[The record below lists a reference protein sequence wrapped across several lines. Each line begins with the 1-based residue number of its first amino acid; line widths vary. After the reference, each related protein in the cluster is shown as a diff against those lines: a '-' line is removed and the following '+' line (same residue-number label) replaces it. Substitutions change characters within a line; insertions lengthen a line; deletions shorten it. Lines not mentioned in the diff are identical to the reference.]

1 MITWGQNAAVPLPD
15 IYMTCIFCQ
24 IVSGEAP
31 ARIVYRDGRV
41 TAFHDLHPAAAVHIL
56 VVPDRHIASLDEL
69 TEADEPLA
77 GRLLHVASEIASQ
90 EGLTEEG
97 YRLIVN
103 TGSGAG
109 QSVFHLHIHLLGGKA
124 TGTKIR

>member
-1 MITWGQNAAVPLPD
+1 MS
-15 IYMTCIFCQ
+15 CIFCQ
-24 IVSGEAP
+24 IISGEAP

-69 TEADEPLA
+69 SEADEPLA
-77 GRLLHVASEIASQ
+77 GHLLHVAKQIAARQ
-90 EGLTEEG
+90 GLAAPG
-97 YRLIVN
+97 YRLVVN
-103 TGSGAG
+103 TGRGAG

-124 TGTKIR
+124 TGAIR

>member
-1 MITWGQNAAVPLPD
+1 MS
-15 IYMTCIFCQ
+15 CIFCQ
-24 IVSGEAP
+24 IVSGESP

-77 GRLLHVASEIASQ
+77 GHLLNVAREIAAR
-90 EGLTEEG
+90 EGLAVTG

-103 TGSGAG
+103 TGDGAG
-109 QSVFHLHIHLLGGKA
+109 QSVFHLHVHLLGGKT
-124 TGTKIR
+124 TGSVR